1 MCVLMTITTLLT
13 TWYNNATAGATA
25 NNQMKYIGYIMPLMF
40 FFVLNSFPAGLNYYY
55 FLGAVF
61 TFLTQVLI
69 RSTIDDDT
77 ILAKLEENKKN
88 PKAKK
93 KSSFQMRME
102 EMMRQQQAA
111 QQNKKK

>member
-1 MCVLMTITTLLT
+1 TR
-13 TWYNNATAGATA
+13 YNNATAGGTA
-25 NNQMKYIGYIMPLMF
+25 NNQMKYSGYIMPLLF
-40 FFVLNSFPAGLNYYY
+40 LIVLNSFREGLNYHY
-55 FLGAVF
+55 FLGADF
-61 TFLTQVLI
+61 KFLTQEII

-93 KSSFQMRME
+93 KSSFQLRME
-102 EMMRQQQAA
+102 EMMRQQQPA

>member
-1 MCVLMTITTLLT
+1 
-13 TWYNNATAGATA
+13 
-25 NNQMKYIGYIMPLMF
+25 MKYIGYIMPLMF